1 MEDILVF
8 VWLLLSNLCYL
19 IRVDVASTSQCV
31 KKNVT
36 VVYFQFKYSFKLGKQ
51 TDGNIQMQNI
61 SLTAPQGNPVFSLA
75 ENPLKKD
82 QELAIFWINLDQW
95 IVHYSQS
102 PMPINLPSKAWM
114 WETIISWQIHTQVD
128 LMIFTSAARITRTQ
142 DG

>member
-19 IRVDVASTSQCV
+19 IRVDIASILQCV
-31 KKNVT
+31 KKNVD
-36 VVYFQFKYSFKLGKQ
+36 FQFKYSFKLGKQ

-82 QELAIFWINLDQW
+82 QELAIFWINLDQ
-95 IVHYSQS
+95 
-102 PMPINLPSKAWM
+102 
-114 WETIISWQIHTQVD
+114 
-128 LMIFTSAARITRTQ
+128 
-142 DG
+142 

>member
-1 MEDILVF
+1 
-8 VWLLLSNLCYL
+8 
-19 IRVDVASTSQCV
+19 
-31 KKNVT
+31 
-36 VVYFQFKYSFKLGKQ
+36 
-51 TDGNIQMQNI
+51 MQNI

-102 PMPINLPSKAWM
+102 PMPINLPSKACM

-128 LMIFTSAARITRTQ
+128 LMISTSAARITRTQ
-142 DG
+142 DASISFNGLIVTTNSLTHYHRSPNIEMLSHRKPPLINVAFMDSTVSFPLIVKSLECLT